1 MVSGWAAVDVVVVW
15 LGLGLGPGNAYRE
28 WYWSGGRLKTR
39 GTVCSCC
46 WAPFG
51 TWNGQ
56 GVGVTVVGGVGAG
69 RYALGA
75 AAVCNFLGGIGGDR
89 CTA

>member
-56 GVGVTVVGGVGAG
+56 GWVLRLLAAWG
-69 RYALGA
+69 RDGT
-75 AAVCNFLGGIGGDR
+75 R
-89 CTA
+89 